1 MSNIVLVGAS
11 NVGKSSIF
19 NVLTNSKQAI
29 ISHIPGTTRDRIFG
43 TFELN
48 EHAYTICDT
57 GGLGDS
63 SLDFAEDLTSQTK
76 IAIQAA
82 EVIWFVV
89 DGSLEEPT
97 SVDLELGNMLRS
109 LNKPIYVLIN
119 KIDLPSANQ
128 DGFYTLGYKDL
139 YPVSTRTKSGFDAL
153 INDSLKHI
161 EPHQDDHDISITIVG
176 RPNVGKS
183 TWLNMLSKQD
193 RFITSDFSGTT
204 RDSSDINIKHKNNV
218 IKLIDTA
225 GIGNKNKI
233 QHSLDFYSYVR
244 TMQSIHDADV
254 VCLMLDAT
262 AGIVS
267 QDKKLMNELI
277 QIGKPFFILFNKSD
291 LVDHDNYLKDLD
303 GFLPQYIL
311 VDEVSAFSK
320 TGKHTFFK
328 NLYTLNK
335 ESELTFST
343 NQLNNMLMKTVLA
356 HEPPM
361 SNGRRTKLR
370 YIHQIQQ
377 SPRVFKIH
385 GKQTGKLP
393 KSYIRYLENSFRK
406 NLMLT
411 HVPIRFFLKDDHN
424 PYI

>member
-19 NVLTNSKQAI
+19 NILTNSKQAI
-29 ISHIPGTTRDRIFG
+29 ISPIPGTTRDRIFG
-43 TFELN
+43 TIEINDLT
-48 EHAYTICDT
+48 YTVCDT
-57 GGLGDS
+57 GGLGDA
-63 SLDFAEDLTSQTK
+63 SLDFSEDLTSQTK
-76 IAIQAA
+76 IAIDSA
-82 EVIWFVV
+82 EVIWFIV
-89 DGSLEEPT
+89 DGSLVEPT
-97 SVDLELGNMLRS
+97 PIDFELAKMLRS
-109 LNKPIYVLIN
+109 INKPIYLIVN
-119 KIDLPSANQ
+119 KIDLPKANPNSFYEL
-128 DGFYTLGYKDL
+128 GFKSL
-139 YPVSTRTKSGFDAL
+139 YFVSSRTKEGFEDL
-153 INDSLKHI
+153 INESINHI
-161 EPHQDDHDISITIVG
+161 KPINEQYDISISIVG

-193 RFITSDFSGTT
+193 RFITSDHSGTT
-204 RDSSDINIKHKNNV
+204 RDSTAINIKYKNNI

-233 QHSLDFYSYVR
+233 KDSLDFYSYIR

-291 LVDHDNYLKDLD
+291 LVDHKHYLSDLD
-303 GFLPQYIL
+303 GFLPKYVL
-311 VDEVSAFSK
+311 VEEVSAYSK
-320 TGKHTFFK
+320 TGKQTFFK
-328 NLYTLNK
+328 HMFTLKK
-335 ESELTFST
+335 ESSLTFST
-343 NQLNNMLMKTVLA
+343 NQLNNILMQVVLN
-356 HEPPM
+356 HEPPL

-377 SPRVFKIH
+377 SPRAFKIH
-385 GKQTGKLP
+385 GKQTGKLS

-406 NLMLT
+406 HLDLS